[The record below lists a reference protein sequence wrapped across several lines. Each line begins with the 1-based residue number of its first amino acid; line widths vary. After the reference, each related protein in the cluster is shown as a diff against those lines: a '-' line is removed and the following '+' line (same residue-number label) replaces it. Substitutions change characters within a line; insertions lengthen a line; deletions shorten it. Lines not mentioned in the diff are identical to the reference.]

1 MRFSAIFLSL
11 VTQIDLISHPV
22 IVHCISHN
30 GVIDLEV
37 MQSSSQAVR
46 EVQEIKE
53 VGSQL
58 IKSRRTDVEQVRK
71 DVTVLY
77 VSRG

>member
-22 IVHCISHN
+22 IVHRISHN

-37 MQSSSQAVR
+37 MQSSSQR
-46 EVQEIKE
+46 SPRNQRSRK
-53 VGSQL
+53 SL
-58 IKSRRTDVEQVRK
+58 IKSRSTDVEQVRK
-71 DVTVLY
+71 DVTVLELSV
-77 VSRG
+77 VS

>member
-22 IVHCISHN
+22 IVYRISHN

-37 MQSSSQAVR
+37 VQSSSQR
-46 EVQEIKE
+46 SPRNQRSRK
-53 VGSQL
+53 SL